1 MEDQKLLNDNSL
13 GNVVKSIFISFGAAL
28 VLMLSSCS
36 SQKKGFYYY
45 LENVNDTTDK
55 GAVKVFEPVIQKNDQ
70 LSIQVYSAAIDPK
83 VDALYNLTN
92 TNTSATNNPALMG
105 YLVDQNGNIEYPR
118 VGLVHAEGLTKQQLA
133 DTLQFK
139 LSNELMNPSVIIRY
153 LNFRVTI
160 LGEVGHA
167 GTISIPYERVNIFE
181 AIGLAGDIPF
191 SGKKNSVRVI
201 REVNGDRHVGTIDL
215 TAKNV
220 FESPYFYLQQNDIVM
235 VDPTKA
241 RVRTNEETI
250 ITQRIT
256 FALTFITTA
265 ALLYSLF
272 K

>member
-1 MEDQKLLNDNSL
+1 MLLACIVSC
-13 GNVVKSIFISFGAAL
+13 VAF
-28 VLMLSSCS
+28 LSSCS
-36 SQKKGFYYY
+36 SQKKAYYYY
-45 LENVNDTTDK
+45 LENVNDTIHH
-55 GAVKVFEPVIQKNDQ
+55 GAVKIFEPVIQKNDQ
-70 LSIQVYSAAIDPK
+70 LSIQVYSSAMDPK

-92 TNTSATNNPALMG
+92 TSTGSNNNPAMQG
-105 YLVDQNGNIEYPR
+105 YLVDQNGDIEYPR
-118 VGLVHAEGLTKQQLA
+118 VGTVHAEGLTKEQLA
-133 DTLQFK
+133 DSLRIR
-139 LSNELMNPSVIIRY
+139 LSAELSNPSVVIRY
-153 LNFRVTI
+153 LNFRVTV

-191 SGKKNSVRVI
+191 SGKKNSVRII
-201 REVNGDRHVGTIDL
+201 REVNGDREVGTIDL

-220 FESPYFYLQQNDIVM
+220 FESPYFYLQQNDIIM

>member
-1 MEDQKLLNDNSL
+1 ML
-13 GNVVKSIFISFGAAL
+13 VACIVTCAAF
-28 VLMLSSCS
+28 LSSCT
-36 SQKKGFYYY
+36 SQKKAYYYY
-45 LENVNDTTDK
+45 LENVTDTVHH

-70 LSIQVYSAAIDPK
+70 LSIQVYSSATDPK
-83 VDALYNLTN
+83 VDQLYNLTN
-92 TNTSATNNPALMG
+92 TSTGSNTNQAVQG

-118 VGLVHAEGLTKQQLA
+118 IGIVHSEGLTKEQLA
-133 DTLQFK
+133 DTLRTR
-139 LSNELMNPSVIIRY
+139 LSAELTNPSVIIRY
-153 LNFRVTI
+153 LNFRVTV

-181 AIGLAGDIPF
+181 AIGLAGDIPLT
-191 SGKKNSVRVI
+191 GKKNSVRII
-201 REVNGDRHVGTIDL
+201 REEGNGDRAVGTIDL

-220 FESPYFYLQQNDIVM
+220 FESPYFYLQQNDIIM

-250 ITQRIT
+250 ILQRVT

>member
-1 MEDQKLLNDNSL
+1 
-13 GNVVKSIFISFGAAL
+13 
-28 VLMLSSCS
+28 
-36 SQKKGFYYY
+36 
-45 LENVNDTTDK
+45 
-55 GAVKVFEPVIQKNDQ
+55 
-70 LSIQVYSAAIDPK
+70 VYSAATDPK
-83 VDALYNLTN
+83 IDVLYNLTN
-92 TNTSATNNPALMG
+92 TNSGNNTNQALMG
-105 YLVDQNGNIEYPR
+105 LLVDQNGNIEYPR
-118 VGLVHAEGLTKQQLA
+118 VGVIHAEGLTKQQLA
-133 DTLQFK
+133 DTLKAK
-139 LSNELMNPSVIIRY
+139 LSTELTSPSVVIRY
-153 LNFRVTI
+153 LNFRVTV

-167 GTISIPYERVNIFE
+167 GTISIPYERINIFE
-181 AIGLAGDIPF
+181 AIGLAGDIPLT
-191 SGKKNSVRVI
+191 GKKNSVRVI
-201 REVNGDRHVGTIDL
+201 REVNGDRQVGTIDL